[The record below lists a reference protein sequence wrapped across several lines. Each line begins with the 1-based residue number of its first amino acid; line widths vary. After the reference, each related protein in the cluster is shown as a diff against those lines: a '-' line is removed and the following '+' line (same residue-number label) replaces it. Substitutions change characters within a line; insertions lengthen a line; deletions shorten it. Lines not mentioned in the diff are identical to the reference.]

1 VAGLPQ
7 TAKFTGILHNPYVGG
22 MRLPVACAS
31 VWELLMRRFS
41 SLLISAVS
49 VVAVTQIA
57 SAADMPVKA
66 PVAPVAPVAI
76 PYNWTGFYVGGHV
89 GYFWG
94 RTHVEE
100 DGEVVEDGAPT
111 NGVIGGVL
119 AGYNWQNGPL
129 VLGLEGDFG
138 WTNANGTGGGTP
150 APPPVIVTVTQAPNT
165 YDLNWT
171 SHVRGRLGYAADR
184 WLFFVAGGLAIAD
197 FEFHEGA
204 ITTTTTTIPGG
215 TYVGWSIG
223 GGVEYAFT
231 RNLIGRV
238 EYLYDNFGH
247 KDYTGVDGDPYRVS
261 LTGQTLRGALAW
273 KF

>member
-1 VAGLPQ
+1 
-7 TAKFTGILHNPYVGG
+7 
-22 MRLPVACAS
+22 
-31 VWELLMRRFS
+31 MRRFS
-41 SLLISAVS
+41 CLLISAVS

-66 PVAPVAPVAI
+66 PVVPVAPVAI
-76 PYNWTGFYVGGHV
+76 PYNWTGFYIGGHV

-111 NGVIGGVL
+111 NGVVGGVL
-119 AGYNWQNGPL
+119 AGGNWQTGQI

-138 WTNANGTGGGTP
+138 WTNANGTGTTP
-150 APPPVIVTVTQAPNT
+150 ATPPPPVIVQAPNT

-171 SHVRGRLGYAADR
+171 SHARGRLGYAADR

-204 ITTTTTTIPGG
+204 VTTTTLPPPGG

-223 GGVEYAFT
+223 SGIEYAFT
-231 RNLIGRV
+231 RNLVGRV
-238 EYLYDNFGH
+238 EYLYDDFDH